1 MNVEP
6 RQHREDRRVRRTKK
20 LLTQAL
26 TQLMADKQ
34 IKEITV
40 KELTDLADINRGTFY
55 LYYRDIYDM
64 LARIEDDMFS
74 ALEKIISDRVRQ
86 EGAAGVKP
94 ILTEVFAFIAENRE
108 MCSVLLSANGDMSFL
123 HRLNGFIREE
133 CRCLGPACE
142 TDDAEFEYSYS
153 FAVFGCAGLI
163 RAYLSRDCRE
173 SAARMAE
180 IACSMLRSGSMEHLK
195 DWGDRG

>member
-1 MNVEP
+1 MET
-6 RQHREDRRVRRTKK
+6 RKQDRRVVKTKRAIHRAFAS
-20 LLTQAL
+20 LLSE
-26 TQLMADKQ
+26 
-34 IKEITV
+34 KEINDITV
-40 KELTDLADINRGTFY
+40 RDIADLADINRGAFY
-55 LYYRDIYDM
+55 LYYRDIYDK
-64 LARIEDDMFS
+64 LARTEDDMFS

-86 EGAAGVKP
+86 GGAEGVMS

-195 DWGDRG
+195 DW